1 MMQSAFQKSLAA
13 RSSLLGRSANQLVA
27 AQRAN
32 FAGKEIKFGTEARAL
47 MLEGC
52 DMLADAVQVTLGP
65 RGRNVVID
73 RTFGVPKITKDGVTV
88 AKDIEFS
95 NRYHNIGAN
104 LVKQVASKAN
114 DEAGDGTTTATILAR
129 AIFKEGCKSVA
140 AGMNPMDLRRGIQLA
155 VDSVIEG
162 LKEQSIPIQST
173 EEIKNVATISA
184 NNDAKIGGLIAGIFD
199 RLGPHGTITVSE
211 GKSLETEVEYV
222 EGLKWERGY
231 VSPYFVTDAKTSKV
245 EFANAAI
252 LLVDK
257 KISSVQQVLPFL
269 EACMQQQKPLLIV
282 AEDVE
287 SEALATLVVNKLR
300 GGLKVAAVKSPGFGD
315 NRRNTMQDIAI
326 ATGATFLSEDVG
338 QGLEGAD
345 LSALGSAKQVII
357 SKDDTII
364 MGGAGEKADVDER
377 VDAIVRQ
384 RENTTSEY
392 DKEKLDERM
401 GRLTGGVAVIK
412 VGGASEVEVGELK
425 DRIQDALC
433 ATRAASEEGVVVG
446 GGSALLYASKKLDAL
461 EGANFDQNVGI
472 QIVRDAC
479 RIPTKT
485 ICQNAGFEGS
495 IVVDKLV
502 EGGDSSRG
510 FDASKGE
517 YTDMKTA
524 GIIDP
529 TKVVRTALVD
539 ASGVASLMITTE
551 AMIVEVPEAKPA
563 GGAPDMGGMGG
574 MGGMM

>member
-1 MMQSAFQKSLAA
+1 MMQSAFKNALASRKTLLLS
-13 RSSLLGRSANQLVA
+13 RSQLVA
-27 AQRAN
+27 SQRFN

-65 RGRNVVID
+65 RGRNVVLD

-88 AKDIEFS
+88 AKDIEFK

-140 AGMNPMDLRRGIQLA
+140 AGMNPMDLRRGIQMA
-155 VDSVIEG
+155 VDKVVES
-162 LKEQSIPIQST
+162 LKKQSIPIRST
-173 EEIKNVATISA
+173 EEIRNVATISA
-184 NNDAKIGGLIAGIFD
+184 NNDAHIGGLIAGIFEK
-199 RLGPHGTITVSE
+199 LGPNGTITVSE
-211 GKSLETEVEYV
+211 GKSLETEVDYV
-222 EGLKWERGY
+222 EGLKWDRGY
-231 VSPYFVTDAKTSKV
+231 ISPYFVTDTKTSKV
-245 EFANAAI
+245 EFSNAAI

-257 KISSVQQVLPFL
+257 KVSSVQQILPFL
-269 EACMQQQKPLLIV
+269 ESCMQQQRPLVIV

-326 ATGATFLSEDVG
+326 ATGGTFLSEDIG
-338 QGLEGAD
+338 QKLEDAD
-345 LSALGSAKQVII
+345 LSVLGAAKQVII
-357 SKDDTII
+357 SKDDIII
-364 MGGAGEKADVDER
+364 MGGAGAKADIDER
-377 VDAIVRQ
+377 VEAINGAMSV
-384 RENTTSEY
+384 TTSEY
-392 DKEKLDERM
+392 DKEKLQERM
-401 GRLTGGVAVIK
+401 GRLTGGVAIIK

-446 GGSALLYASKKLDAL
+446 GGSALLYASKALDGL
-461 EGANFDQNVGI
+461 QGDNFDQNIGI
-472 QIVRDAC
+472 GIVKKAC
-479 RIPTKT
+479 KIPTKM

-495 IVVDKLV
+495 IIVDKLL
-502 EGGDSSRG
+502 EANDLNRG
-510 FDASKGE
+510 YNAATGE
-517 YTDMKTA
+517 YVDMKKA

-551 AMIVEVPEAKPA
+551 AMIVDTPEPKPA
-563 GGAPDMGGMGG
+563 AAGGMGG
-574 MGGMM
+574 MGGMGDMM